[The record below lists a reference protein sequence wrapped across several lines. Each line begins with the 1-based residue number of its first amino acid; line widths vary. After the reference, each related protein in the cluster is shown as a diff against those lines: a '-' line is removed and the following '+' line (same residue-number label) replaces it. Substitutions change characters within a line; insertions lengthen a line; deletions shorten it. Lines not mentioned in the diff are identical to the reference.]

1 MAKRMCLALAGTP
14 SVLLSHLADDS
25 SSSEDDDD
33 GPAYEAMFREL
44 FDAPCAVPK
53 VKEYVLTVVNAYS
66 DKEFRRN
73 FRLARVPCYD
83 LIDQFEGSSF
93 FSSTSHHG
101 GSPTKTAEEHIL
113 SFLWYVANKS
123 SMREC
128 ALLFNMADSTVLAV
142 IDRVLDFLCSIAPD
156 IICFAANKGALA
168 NDFKKRAGFPNVI
181 GCIDGTYI
189 PTRCP
194 NNKTRSTYTN
204 RHDQVSI
211 TMQGICDAKGRFQDV
226 FTGPPS
232 KVHDARVLRLSVVQQ
247 DLPAICEVNKYH
259 LLGDAAYPIREH
271 LLTPFKNYGTM
282 TKAKVEYNQR
292 HASTRVVIE
301 NTFGMLKQRFRQLR
315 YVEYTTVDKITRLI
329 IGCCVLHNICMDAGD
344 MSVEDILTDE
354 ERRERREDIALHAR
368 KSRAELEAVRQPQ
381 TARDNVLRQLGEAK
395 RNTIA
400 QLF

>member
-53 VKEYVLTVVNAYS
+53 VKEYVLTVMNAYS

-113 SFLWYVANKS
+113 SFHWYVANKS

-142 IDRVLDFLCSIAPD
+142 IDRVLEFLCSIAPD
-156 IICFAANKGALA
+156 IICFAADKGALA
-168 NDFKKRAGFPNVI
+168 NDLKKRAGFPNVI

-194 NNKTRSTYTN
+194 
-204 RHDQVSI
+204 
-211 TMQGICDAKGRFQDV
+211 
-226 FTGPPS
+226 
-232 KVHDARVLRLSVVQQ
+232 
-247 DLPAICEVNKYH
+247 
-259 LLGDAAYPIREH
+259 
-271 LLTPFKNYGTM
+271 
-282 TKAKVEYNQR
+282 
-292 HASTRVVIE
+292 
-301 NTFGMLKQRFRQLR
+301 
-315 YVEYTTVDKITRLI
+315 ITRQDQPTLTGMI
-329 IGCCVLHNICMDAGD
+329 KSPSRCKGYATRRGGFRMYLQDHPATCMMLVSSGCQSRSRICPPF
-344 MSVEDILTDE
+344 VQLT
-354 ERRERREDIALHAR
+354 
-368 KSRAELEAVRQPQ
+368 
-381 TARDNVLRQLGEAK
+381 
-395 RNTIA
+395 NTTC
-400 QLF
+400 